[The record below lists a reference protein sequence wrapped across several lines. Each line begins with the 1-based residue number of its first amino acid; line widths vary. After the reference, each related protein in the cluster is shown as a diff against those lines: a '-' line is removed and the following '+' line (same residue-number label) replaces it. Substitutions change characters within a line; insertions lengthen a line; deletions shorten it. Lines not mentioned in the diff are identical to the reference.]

1 MLEEEVGVDP
11 NTFRY
16 RPFSRR
22 GHKPLWFIF
31 LIVVPQGFE
40 PRSHGPKPCVLPL
53 DEGTLM
59 KPICQRTFSFCLRFL
74 SGSNWWLR
82 VTKPGYY
89 QTILRDQI
97 FGYKKTRTFWVRV
110 LYSFLCFLNFTYQL
124 INENAIISDL
134 SVRYTNDHWLLGIQM
149 FICLLVVF
157 ILL

>member
-1 MLEEEVGVDP
+1 MSIPIPFGTARFQNGV
-11 NTFRY
+11 T
-16 RPFSRR
+16 SRCDSSS
-22 GHKPLWFIF
+22 LLLF
-31 LIVVPQGFE
+31 
-40 PRSHGPKPCVLPL
+40 PKGSNLDSVDQNHVSCRL

-89 QTILRDQI
+89 QTILRNQI
-97 FGYKKTRTFWVRV
+97 FGYKKTRTCIEFGS
-110 LYSFLCFLNFTYQL
+110 YISFIFLVNLYQL
-124 INENAIISDL
+124 INENALLCDL
-134 SVRYTNDHWLLGIQM
+134 SVRYTLNDHWMLGLQM